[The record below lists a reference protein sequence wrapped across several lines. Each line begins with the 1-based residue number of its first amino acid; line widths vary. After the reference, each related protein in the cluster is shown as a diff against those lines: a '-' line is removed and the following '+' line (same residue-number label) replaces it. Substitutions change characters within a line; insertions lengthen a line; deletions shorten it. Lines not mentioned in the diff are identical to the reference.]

1 MRRVEV
7 CHFCLTKNPK
17 SPWHQGI
24 DVATATLQLM
34 RHLFNDRILII
45 MVYEI
50 ISTYLGSMS
59 SPTHSLSTT
68 KRGPLMW
75 VGANHLV
82 PWWRPELL
90 AKSWQKTTAGWHA
103 GSDFQVEKEASQS
116 AAMHQHLCVQF
127 VYQTLEYPY
136 PFLWNF
142 SLLISRFIGNLS
154 QKFKKKTTFWV
165 TI

>member
-7 CHFCLTKNPK
+7 SHFCLTKNPK

-34 RHLFNDRILII
+34 RYLLNDGILI

-59 SPTHSLSTT
+59 SPTHSLNNKT
-68 KRGPLMW
+68 GPFLHSLMW
-75 VGANHLV
+75 FLANHLV

-90 AKSWQKTTAGWHA
+90 AKSWQKKTAKTCRFGFPSRERSKSGRCHA
-103 GSDFQVEKEASQS
+103 SSI
-116 AAMHQHLCVQF
+116 CV
-127 VYQTLEYPY
+127 Y
-136 PFLWNF
+136 
-142 SLLISRFIGNLS
+142 NLYT
-154 QKFKKKTTFWV
+154 KP
-165 TI
+165 